1 MTWTQEEIDAFK
13 ARRAQGEGNLGK
25 VDDFVCADQ
34 ARSSPT
40 RSSINSPRKW
50 KATPTKDQ
58 EPTYGKVDDW
68 LGASPT
74 GQPRRSWKVKSTKP
88 VVPEL

>member
-1 MTWTQEEIDAFK
+1 MVWTQEEIDAFK

-40 RSSINSPRKW
+40 RTSFSGTRKW
-50 KATPTKDQ
+50 KATPTD
-58 EPTYGKVDDW
+58 ENRRVDDW

-74 GQPRRSWKVKSTKP
+74 GQRRSWKVKSVKP
-88 VVPEL
+88 VVPDL

>member
-40 RSSINSPRKW
+40 RSSTSSPRKW
-50 KATPTKDQ
+50 KATPTD
-58 EPTYGKVDDW
+58 ENRRSDDW

-74 GQPRRSWKVKSTKP
+74 GQRRSWKVKSIKA
-88 VVPEL
+88 VVPDL

>member
-25 VDDFVCADQ
+25 VDDFVCSDQ

-40 RSSINSPRKW
+40 RTSASSPRKW
-50 KATPTKDQ
+50 KGSPTDEKSR
-58 EPTYGKVDDW
+58 VDDW
-68 LGASPT
+68 VGASPT
-74 GQPRRSWKVKSTKP
+74 GQRRSWKVKSIKP
-88 VVPEL
+88 VVPDL